1 MSPAFVRL
9 TGLAILS
16 VVTACAAP
24 VPSSSAAEAS
34 SQSRSPVLARGITRD
49 EAVEIAR
56 TALRAAGEDWDVVFA
71 EAGPLARVTPE
82 WQASEWGASLSGD
95 LRVWR
100 VVMVAGE
107 LSAEV
112 VIDSAH
118 GSVYGSVIG
127 IAN

>member
-1 MSPAFVRL
+1 VRL
-9 TGLAILS
+9 TGLAMLF

-24 VPSSSAAEAS
+24 VPSSSAAETS
-34 SQSRSPVLARGITRD
+34 SQSRSPVPTGGITRD

-56 TALRAAGEDWDVVFA
+56 TALREAGEDWDVVFA
-71 EAGPLARVTPE
+71 EAGPLERVRPD
-82 WQASEWGASLSGD
+82 WQASEWGASLPGD

-112 VIDSAH
+112 VIDSAD